1 MIDTL
6 LNLTKVKMSAISLDM
21 YTTTCTGQ
29 KDSNHLWGSSL
40 DLSGLNYKKSNH
52 CVPSTQGC

>member
-6 LNLTKVKMSAISLDM
+6 LNLTKVKMSAISLD
-21 YTTTCTGQ
+21 TTTCTGQ
-29 KDSNHLWGSSL
+29 KDSNYLWGSSL
-40 DLSGLNYKKSNH
+40 DLSGLNSKKSNH